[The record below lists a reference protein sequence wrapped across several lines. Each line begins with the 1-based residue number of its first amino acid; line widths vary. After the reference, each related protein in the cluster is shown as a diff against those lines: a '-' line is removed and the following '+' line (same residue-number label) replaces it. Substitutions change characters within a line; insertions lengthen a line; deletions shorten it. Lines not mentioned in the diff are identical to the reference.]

1 MITLPAPP
9 ANAEE
14 SALLVR
20 FGAALDAEREA
31 LLAGEEESLTR
42 ATSEK
47 SLLVD
52 ALMALDQQASPRRAA
67 PAARAQLRQLADQNR
82 LNALLIAERLGEVQ
96 RRRQFFERL
105 AGRDSVYGPDGV
117 TLAASGPRISARI

>member
-1 MITLPAPP
+1 MTRPPLPIASGEP
-9 ANAEE
+9 
-14 SALLVR
+14 ALLAR

-31 LLAGEEESLTR
+31 LLSGDEEFLTK
-42 ATSEK
+42 ATREK

-52 ALMALDQQASPRRAA
+52 ALMALDRQVSPRRAS
-67 PAARAQLRQLADQNR
+67 PAARTRLRQLAEQNR

-105 AGRDSVYGPDGV
+105 SGRVGVYGPDGV
-117 TLAASGPRISARI
+117 TLPASAPRLSARI